1 MKNKILKTIISMLL
15 LLSFAVSFSACGD
28 EPEEFTGDYYNY
40 GLHYHLPEEYQQLT
54 VPYSEFCYYDG
65 NAYFY
70 FHAYSPEEL
79 EDEEVWGVAG
89 DISVP
94 SFTTKFMVSYD
105 INLSKDTYYE
115 ELDRSVIIYDWKYS
129 STEEGE
135 ALEDECFYHVI
146 FRGSQLLYVVTMSCP
161 VSMKDT
167 YTPIFDEWSM
177 SLHAD

>member
-1 MKNKILKTIISMLL
+1 MKNRILKTIISILL
-15 LLSFAVSFSACGD
+15 LLSLVGSVCACDD
-28 EPEEFTGDYYNY
+28 EEEFTGEYYNY
-40 GLHYHLPEEYQQLT
+40 GLHYTLPEEYRQLN

-79 EDEEVWGVAG
+79 EDEESWNVDG
-89 DISVP
+89 DISVK
-94 SFTTKFMVSYD
+94 SFTTKFMVAYD
-105 INLSKDTYYE
+105 ITLNKDTYYE
-115 ELDRSVIIYDWKYS
+115 DMDRSVIIYDWEYDD
-129 STEEGE
+129 TEEE
-135 ALEDECFYHVI
+135 SNLEDECFYHVI
-146 FRGSQLLYVVTMSCP
+146 FRGSQLLYVITMSCP

>member
-15 LLSFAVSFSACGD
+15 ILSFAVSFSACGD

-79 EDEEVWGVAG
+79 EDEEIFDGC
-89 DISVP
+89 DSLTEISYGGSREAWESICHGRALTATRSDATP
-94 SFTTKFMVSYD
+94 FTPK
-105 INLSKDTYYE
+105 
-115 ELDRSVIIYDWKYS
+115 
-129 STEEGE
+129 
-135 ALEDECFYHVI
+135 VI
-146 FRGSQLLYVVTMSCP
+146 FLDLKNEV
-161 VSMKDT
+161 
-167 YTPIFDEWSM
+167 
-177 SLHAD
+177 